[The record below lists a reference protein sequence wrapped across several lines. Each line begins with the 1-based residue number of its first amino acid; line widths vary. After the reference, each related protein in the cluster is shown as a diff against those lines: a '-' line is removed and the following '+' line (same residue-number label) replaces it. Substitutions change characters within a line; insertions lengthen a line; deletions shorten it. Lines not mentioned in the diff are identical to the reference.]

1 MTQTRNTIS
10 DKKAALVELL
20 TAADELPEYTLGDLL
35 YAVLRRLAKSR
46 RGNVN
51 FLRGVS
57 DSELYCHIERA
68 IGYEKDS

>member
-1 MTQTRNTIS
+1 MNHTRNTIS

-20 TAADELPEYTLGDLL
+20 TAADELPDYTLGDLL

-46 RGNVN
+46 RGDIR

-68 IGYEKDS
+68 IGYEKGQ